1 MGVSK
6 YGTIGDLAQWQ
17 KDLRTALTE
26 MGLDP
31 DQKHPIVVIH
41 EAVMH
46 FCRRHFES

>member
-6 YGTIGDLAQWQ
+6 CCTIGDLVQWQ
-17 KDLRTALTE
+17 KDLRTALME

-41 EAVMH
+41 EASMR
-46 FCRRHFES
+46 FCRRYFES